1 MDRGFTTGVLD
12 VLSRCVLQMR
22 RRTAPPPRP
31 PRGRAQPRRPRP
43 TGVMPVGGDR
53 GKVAPSA
60 AASRPCGAH
69 SADDKEWH
77 MDFWG
82 VVGSIFWFMILF
94 AWIMLLFRIFGDL
107 FGDHEMSG
115 WGKAIWTLFLFVL
128 PWFGALVY
136 LIARGRSMNERAVAR
151 AQRSQE
157 AFGQYVREPAG
168 ASTSTADELSK
179 LAELRDRGT
188 ISDEEFQ
195 HAKAKLLGR
204 QPETVSPTYTDGR
217 PVPSTR

>member
-1 MDRGFTTGVLD
+1 
-12 VLSRCVLQMR
+12 
-22 RRTAPPPRP
+22 
-31 PRGRAQPRRPRP
+31 
-43 TGVMPVGGDR
+43 
-53 GKVAPSA
+53 
-60 AASRPCGAH
+60 
-69 SADDKEWH
+69 

-94 AWIMLLFRIFGDL
+94 AWIGLLFRIFGDL
-107 FGDHEMSG
+107 FGDHELSG
-115 WGKAIWTLFLFVL
+115 WGKALWTVFLFVL
-128 PWFGALVY
+128 PWLGAVIY
-136 LIARGRSMNERAVAR
+136 LIARGRSMNERALAR

-157 AFGQYVREPAG
+157 AFGQYVRETAG

-204 QPETVSPTYTDGR
+204 QPETVSPAAYTDGR